1 MRDLTGKDAFEIDE
15 GAAVGF
21 CKELGA
27 EGYVCEVSFTTS
39 TAAMRM
45 LAILIIKVAA
55 VLGVT
60 PRRVLCVLATV
71 LMKEDSQTLGKES
84 GGAG

>member
-1 MRDLTGKDAFEIDE
+1 MRELTGKNAFEIDE

-27 EGYVCEVSFTTS
+27 EGYVCEISFTTS

-45 LAILIIKVAA
+45 LTILIIKVAA

-60 PRRVLCVLATV
+60 PQRILCALAAVLA
-71 LMKEDSQTLGKES
+71 KEDSQTLGKEF
-84 GGAG
+84 GGTC